1 MPRGPHE
8 IYFWKSQI
16 INETRWVF
24 LNGIEPQSL
33 SFTNMKAD
41 TYTYY
46 PHKFLVGYFQ
56 SLCDRSC

>member
-33 SFTNMKAD
+33 SFTISMANRAANCV
-41 TYTYY
+41 
-46 PHKFLVGYFQ
+46 LN
-56 SLCDRSC
+56 

>member
-33 SFTNMKAD
+33 SFTNMKAE

-46 PHKFLVGYFQ
+46 PHKF
-56 SLCDRSC
+56 